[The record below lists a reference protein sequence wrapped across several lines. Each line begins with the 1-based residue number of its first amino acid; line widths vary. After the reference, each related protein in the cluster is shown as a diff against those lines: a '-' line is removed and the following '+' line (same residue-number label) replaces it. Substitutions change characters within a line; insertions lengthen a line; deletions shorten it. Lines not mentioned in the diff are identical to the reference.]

1 MKHLD
6 KNFTVKNFFENF
18 VKNELYKDLF
28 DEGIY
33 KFYNDYVGLDFISA
47 NKDLDKIFSESEVYK
62 WMKEEVERLNYDF
75 RVACEQSNINYEELE
90 IYNNDWIIECLIFK
104 STIPVFCDEGYY
116 VDYSKS
122 NLRIA
127 C

>member
-18 VKNELYKDLF
+18 VKNELYKVLF

-33 KFYNDYVGLDFISA
+33 KFYKDYVGLDFISA

-62 WMKEEVERLNYDF
+62 WMKEEVESLNYDF

-90 IYNNDWIIECLIFK
+90 VYNNDWIIECLIFK